1 MTVQELTRDELIELK
16 QKYYIDYRDDS
27 PSYGE
32 LADVDTLVTDEEVY
46 EEYADVDFVK
56 DDFFCNLGGDEN

>member
-1 MTVQELTRDELIELK
+1 MKVTELTRDELTELK
-16 QKYYIDYRDDS
+16 TRYYSDLLDRLGET

-32 LADVDTLVTDEEVY
+32 LSAIDELVTDEEVY

-56 DDFFCNLGGDEN
+56 DDFFGNM

>member
-1 MTVQELTRDELIELK
+1 MTVKELTRDELIELK
-16 QKYYIDYRDDS
+16 QRYYTDKIDEN

-32 LADVDTLVTDEEVY
+32 LADIDALVSDEAVF

-56 DDFFCNLGGDEN
+56 DDFFSNL